1 MCCLT
6 TIKAQVAFSDSL
18 QISLLTCSEGP
29 DAYERFGH
37 SGVRILDHKT
47 GQDIVF
53 HWGVFSFNAPHFVYR
68 FTKGETDYQLGA
80 EYMDDFVHQY
90 ARRGLAMKE
99 QVLNLDKDELNS
111 ALTTI
116 LINYRPEN
124 RTYRYSFFFDN
135 CATRPF
141 NVINKSTDNKIVF
154 DTTWVQPITLRD
166 MVQQKTGLNNWLDFG
181 ISLAV
186 AGRSD
191 KQAYFREQMF
201 LPEYLSEA
209 YNHATLNGKQLV
221 REEHQVLEM
230 QPQIMEKIQER
241 KIFSSPVIDLYHLLF
256 IYMILCSLVSA
267 SKKGLCLQNKSSWIK
282 NTQKALE
289 SAILLTTGITGAI
302 LYFLNF
308 ISLHP
313 AVDHNVNCLWL
324 LPTNIIFAAL
334 IWVKSAEKV
343 NRIYFFIIFALIIA
357 YAIINIGFVHQYFN
371 PAFLPIIVTLLLMCI
386 HYNTR

>member
-6 TIKAQVAFSDSL
+6 TTVKAQVTFSDSL

-37 SGVRILDHKT
+37 SGVRILDLNS

-53 HWGVFSFNAPHFVYR
+53 HWGVFMFNAPLFVYR

-80 EYMDDFVHQY
+80 EYMDDFVRQY

-99 QVLNLDKDELNS
+99 QVLNLNKDELND
-111 ALTTI
+111 ALAAI
-116 LINYRPEN
+116 LTNYRPEN

-141 NVINKSTDNKIVF
+141 NIINKSTDNKITY
-154 DTTWVQPITLRD
+154 DTSWVRDITMRD
-166 MVQQKTGLNNWLDFG
+166 MIQEKTFLNNWLDLG

-186 AGRSD
+186 AGRAD
-191 KQAYFREQMF
+191 KQTTFKEQMF
-201 LPEYLSEA
+201 LPEYLSNA
-209 YNHATLNGKQLV
+209 FNHASLGDKPLV
-221 REEHQVLEM
+221 KEEHILLEM
-230 QPQIMEKIQER
+230 RPEIKEKII
-241 KIFSSPVIDLYHLLF
+241 KSNFFLSPNFIFFLLMALF
-256 IYMILCSLVSA
+256 IALFCLAKNNQSWANTLKVFESVFLLA
-267 SKKGLCLQNKSSWIK
+267 TGL
-282 NTQKALE
+282 
-289 SAILLTTGITGAI
+289 TGVI

-357 YAIINIGFVHQYFN
+357 YAIINFIFVHQYVN
-371 PAFLPIIVTLLLMCI
+371 PAFAPLLVTMINICAHQNKRLL
-386 HYNTR
+386 YWRNRK